1 MTVEKRVFVGGQ
13 RMGEGVVFALVAAVW
28 FVFRKRIAAYQVF
41 LVTEK
46 FKLLPVRDKA
56 EQLRG
61 VELVGTLFCALLFVA
76 GVLLM
81 VLRTQLG

>member
-1 MTVEKRVFVGGQ
+1 
-13 RMGEGVVFALVAAVW
+13 MGEGVIFVLVAAVW

-46 FKLLPVRDKA
+46 FKILPVRDKA

-61 VELVGTLFCALLFVA
+61 MELLGTLFCALLFVA